1 MIVRDYGADD
11 AREVCRPFYETVRAV
26 NLGDCSPEQV
36 RAWAP
41 APQGAGGTRW
51 SPRGA
56 ARWLASPSWKGTGLW
71 T

>member
-36 RAWAP
+36 RA
-41 APQGAGGTRW
+41 
-51 SPRGA
+51 
-56 ARWLASPSWKGTGLW
+56 
-71 T
+71 